1 MANVKI
7 SQLPS
12 WTGSSAD
19 LRWFVMNNSGETE
32 TFKFSG
38 YTSPL
43 KSGDGTNSVVPVYN
57 TSASNVGLRASIVG
71 GVGNTITS
79 TQDSNSIFGGNSNSI
94 SSPSTDGANTIVGGF
109 TAGITQGG
117 ACGIYSASATIS
129 SAGSIYNTIMG
140 AQVANITSGNRHAI
154 HGGNYQNITGGNN
167 GFIGAGNNNTISGS
181 DSAILGGTGN
191 NIAGGSISTILNGE
205 TNTINGGL
213 QAHILGGF
221 LNTINAGYTRSII
234 NGGSNNISGTGRYI
248 DINGGF
254 GNTINGSGFFL
265 GIFGGIDNTL
275 STSSSA
281 YNFHS
286 IYYSQSSTISATGA
300 YNNILGSNTSTI
312 IGSSSYSQVIGG
324 SGNTL
329 TNSTNSSIINSKNS
343 SQNSGATYTTDRVT
357 MIACEN
363 TDITNATNSVV
374 LAVSGRTIPSGQ
386 PNTTYVDKMT
396 IFGNTTYEATTFN
409 TSGNCNID
417 IFNMSHVII
426 NATGGTYTLTISP
439 EPSQE
444 GTPEITLLINVT
456 GGATIAF
463 NNSGNTQWRWGNGA
477 GTPTFT
483 DNTRSIIKMAAW
495 AGNDVYE
502 ISRSMNMA

>member
-1 MANVKI
+1 MSNVKI

-167 GFIGAGNNNTISGS
+167 GFIGGGNNNTISGS
-181 DSAILGGTGN
+181 DSAILGGTQNSITSDKSGIFASESSSNGGIHSSIISSQLSVIGGTLRAFIGATYECRIN
-191 NIAGGSISTILNGE
+191 NGIVSSIIGGYQNIITADSYDTILNGYDNKINGGRYNQILNGFSNTVGSTSTE
-205 TNTINGGL
+205 NVTIINGESNTINR
-213 QAHILGGF
+213 A
-221 LNTINAGYTRSII
+221 N
-234 NGGSNNISGTGRYI
+234 
-248 DINGGF
+248 
-254 GNTINGSGFFL
+254 
-265 GIFGGIDNTL
+265 
-275 STSSSA
+275 
-281 YNFHS
+281 
-286 IYYSQSSTISATGA
+286 
-300 YNNILGSNTSTI
+300 
-312 IGSSSYSQVIGG
+312 
-324 SGNTL
+324 
-329 TNSTNSSIINSKNS
+329 NSSIINSKNS
-343 SQNSGATYTTDRVT
+343 SQNSGGTYNTDKVT
-357 MIACEN
+357 MIGCEN
-363 TDITNATNSVV
+363 TDITNTINSVA
-374 LAVSGRTIPSGQ
+374 LGLSGRTLAGGSAAV
-386 PNTTYVDKMT
+386 NTTYVDKLYV
-396 IFGNTTYEATTFN
+396 FGNTTYEATTFN
-409 TSGNCNID
+409 QSGTCTID

-439 EPSQE
+439 TPSQE
-444 GTPEITLLINVT
+444 GTPELTLLINVS
-456 GGATIAF
+456 GGASIVF
-463 NNSGNTQWRWGNGA
+463 DGSGQTQWRWGNGA
-477 GTPTFT
+477 GTPSFT
-483 DNTRSIIKMAAW
+483 NNTRSIIKMSAW
-495 AGNDVYE
+495 DGNDLYE
-502 ISRSMNMA
+502 ISRSLNMA